1 MRRLH
6 LFAVTMAVMLA
17 GGSAALATQAPP
29 EHQHPAEGTHR
40 HPEAAKL
47 KNPVPADAASL
58 AAGKKMFDSSCSQC
72 HGATGQGDGK
82 MAAMVTPKPSNLV
95 DSEWKHGS
103 SDGEIFVVIRDGVK
117 GTGMKGF
124 ASKMTE
130 HEMWDVVNYIR
141 SLGAQPSH

>member
-6 LFAVTMAVMLA
+6 LPAVTMAVMLA
-17 GGSAALATQAPP
+17 GGSAALATQTPP
-29 EHQHPAEGTHR
+29 VHQHPA
-40 HPEAAKL
+40 EAAKL

-58 AAGKKMFDSSCSQC
+58 AAGKKVFDSSCSQC

-130 HEMWDVVNYIR
+130 HEMWDVVNYIW
-141 SLGAQPSH
+141 SLGAKPSH

>member
-6 LFAVTMAVMLA
+6 LVAVTMALSLA
-17 GGSAALATQAPP
+17 GGSAALATQTPQ
-29 EHQHPAEGTHR
+29 EHQHPAEGTHH

-47 KNPVPADAASL
+47 KNPVPADASSL
-58 AAGKKMFDSSCSQC
+58 AAGKKVYDSSCSQC
-72 HGATGQGDGK
+72 HGATGLGDGK
-82 MAAMVTPKPSNLV
+82 MAAMVNPKPSNLA
-95 DSEWKHGS
+95 DDEWKHGS

-130 HEMWDVVNYIR
+130 HEMWDVVNYVR
-141 SLGAQPSH
+141 SLAPKPSH